1 MNLEAGTVVWCDLD
15 PVVGS
20 EQGGRR
26 PALVISSLD
35 YSMSMSRMTLVV
47 PCTTRK
53 RPWPNHVPLSGPT
66 GLARQTF
73 AITEQPRAISVQRV
87 RKVAGRVDE
96 DSLIR
101 VARWVH
107 LWQHQAA

>member
-1 MNLEAGTVVWCDLD
+1 MNLEAGMIVWCDLD
-15 PVVGS
+15 PVLGS

-35 YSMSMSRMTLVV
+35 YSMSISHMTLVV

-66 GLARQTF
+66 GLAGQTF
-73 AITEQPRAISVQRV
+73 AITEQPRAISVKRI

-96 DSLIR
+96 DSLVR

-107 LWQHQAA
+107 QWQYQAA

>member
-1 MNLEAGTVVWCDLD
+1 
-15 PVVGS
+15 
-20 EQGGRR
+20 
-26 PALVISSLD
+26 
-35 YSMSMSRMTLVV
+35 MSRAMA
-47 PCTTRK
+47 
-53 RPWPNHVPLSGPT
+53 WPQS
-66 GLARQTF
+66 LAGQTF
-73 AITEQPRAISVQRV
+73 AITEQPRAISVERI